1 MMAINRRQFLIG
13 AGGLAAAATTMGL
26 AGCAP
31 GSQGGSGS
39 QGGGGESGTAEVA
52 LAWWGN
58 PTRNKNTEAMIA
70 EFMKANPNVKI
81 SGQPGEFNSY
91 WDKLATQTAGG
102 QAPDIIQMDMA
113 YIAEY
118 GTRGALLD
126 LKDVDVSKF
135 AEGTVDSGKIQDKL
149 VGVNAGI
156 NSAIIFANPAVFE
169 KAKMQLP
176 DDKTWTWDQMS
187 EVAAEVASKAGVPFG
202 MASLVGSDPAFASF
216 LRQNGK
222 ELFTPDGI
230 GFEVADAQAWYDMML
245 KFQKAK
251 GLGTPEQISE
261 ESAKPLD
268 QSAVVVGKAAMQYY
282 NSNQLEAVSAAAK
295 GATGGELMAMLRLP
309 SLTGNANDRKTW
321 YKASM
326 LWSASAKTKNPEA
339 AIACIN
345 WFANDPAAANI
356 DKAERGI
363 PPNTEILSEVTP
375 KLSEAQQVV
384 AKFITDIK
392 PEVANT
398 PIAPPPGG
406 GPYAEVLFRNG
417 IDVLFGRASSADA
430 AKKFVDEVKSNLQV

>member
-1 MMAINRRQFLIG
+1 MAINRRQFLIG

-31 GSQGGSGS
+31 GSEGGSGS
-39 QGGGGESGTAEVA
+39 QGGGGEGGTNELA

-70 EFMKANPNVKI
+70 AYTAANPDVKI
-81 SGQPGEFNSY
+81 TGQPGEFNSY

-102 QAPDIIQMDMA
+102 TAPDIIQMDMA

-126 LKDVDVSKF
+126 LSKVDVSKF
-135 AEGTVDSGKIQDKL
+135 VEGTVDSGKINDTL

-156 NSAIIFANPAVFE
+156 NSALFFANPTVFE
-169 KAKMQLP
+169 KAKMELP
-176 DDKTWTWDQMS
+176 DDMTWTWDQMA
-187 EVAAEVASKAGVPFG
+187 EVGAEVASKAGVPFG
-202 MASLVGSDPAFASF
+202 IASVMGSDPLFATF

-222 ELFTPDGI
+222 ELFTPDGL
-230 GFEVADAQAWYDMML
+230 GFEAAEAQAWYDMMV

-251 GLGTPEQISE
+251 ALGTVEQISE
-261 ESAKPLD
+261 EQAKPLD
-268 QSAVVVGKAAMQYY
+268 QSALVVGTAAMQYW
-282 NSNQLEAVSAAAK
+282 NSNQLEAVSAAA
-295 GATGGELMAMLRLP
+295 GGDYLMEMVRGP
-309 SLTGNANDRKTW
+309 SLAGKATERKTW

-326 LWSASAKTKNPEA
+326 LWSASAKTKNPDA
-339 AIACIN
+339 AIAWIN
-345 WFANDPAAANI
+345 WFANDQAAADI

-363 PPNTEILSEVTP
+363 PPNSELLAGVEP

-384 AKFITDIK
+384 AKYITDIK

-406 GPYAEVLFRNG
+406 GTLAEVLFRNG
-417 IDVLFGRASSADA
+417 IDVLFGRTSSADA
-430 AKKFVDEVKSNLQV
+430 AQKFVDEVTSNLKV